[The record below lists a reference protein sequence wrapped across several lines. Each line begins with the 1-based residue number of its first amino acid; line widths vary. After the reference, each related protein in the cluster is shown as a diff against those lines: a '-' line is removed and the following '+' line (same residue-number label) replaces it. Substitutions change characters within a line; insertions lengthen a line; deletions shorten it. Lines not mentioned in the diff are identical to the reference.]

1 MTVKCGHLLC
11 HNRILRYAEAKGMVT
26 LKERIRKV
34 QERVARACQR
44 VGRSQEGVTIIAVGK
59 GFSATV
65 IGDAL
70 AAGLQDIGENRV
82 SEAVDKYKALS
93 HVPLQPRWHMV
104 GHLQRNKIRSAL
116 RTFDII
122 HSVDSLSL
130 AEAISSRA
138 ERIVPILVEV
148 NVSGESNKFGFR
160 PQELDSAVA
169 SIDGLSMVEV
179 RGLMA
184 VASQMT
190 EMERVRPQFAQMR
203 ELANGLGLE
212 ELSMGMTDDF
222 EMAIEEGATMVR
234 IGRAIF
240 GERT

>member
-1 MTVKCGHLLC
+1 
-11 HNRILRYAEAKGMVT
+11 MVSV
-26 LKERIRKV
+26 KERILIV
-34 QERVARACQR
+34 QERVARACRR
-44 VGRSQEGVTIIAVGK
+44 VGRSEEGVTIVAVGK
-59 GFSATV
+59 GFPATA
-65 IGDAL
+65 IREAL

-82 SEAVDKYKALS
+82 SEAANKYKALS

-104 GHLQRNKIRSAL
+104 GHLQRNKIRSGL

-122 HSVDSLSL
+122 HSVDSFSL
-130 AEAISSRA
+130 AEAINSRA
-138 ERIVPILVEV
+138 ERVVPILIEV
-148 NVSGESNKFGFR
+148 NVSGEGNKFGFR
-160 PQELDSAVA
+160 PQELGSMVA
-169 SIDGLSMVEV
+169 SIAGLPMVDI

-190 EMERVRPQFAQMR
+190 EVERVRPQFAQMR
-203 ELANGLGLE
+203 ELANRLGLK

-222 EMAIEEGATMVR
+222 EVAIEEGATLVR

>member
-1 MTVKCGHLLC
+1 
-11 HNRILRYAEAKGMVT
+11 MVT
-26 LKERIRKV
+26 LKERVRKV
-34 QERVARACQR
+34 QERVARACRR

-65 IGDAL
+65 IRDAL
-70 AAGLQDIGENRV
+70 AAGLQDVGENRV
-82 SEAVDKYKALS
+82 SEAVGKHKALS
-93 HVPLQPRWHMV
+93 RAPLQPRWHML

-130 AEAISSRA
+130 AEAINSRT
-138 ERIVPILVEV
+138 ERLVPILVEV
-148 NVSGESNKFGFR
+148 NVSGESSKFGFR
-160 PQELDSAVA
+160 PQELDSVVA
-169 SIDGLSMVEV
+169 SIAGLSMVEV

-184 VASQMT
+184 IASKMT

>member
-1 MTVKCGHLLC
+1 
-11 HNRILRYAEAKGMVT
+11 MVT
-26 LKERIRKV
+26 LKERIQII
-34 QERVARACQR
+34 QERVARACR
-44 VGRSQEGVTIIAVGK
+44 RAGRSQEGVTIVAVGK
-59 GFSATV
+59 GFSATT
-65 IGDAL
+65 IRDAL
-70 AAGLQDIGENRV
+70 VAGVQDIGENRV
-82 SEAVDKYKALS
+82 SEAASKCKALS
-93 HVPLQPRWHMV
+93 HVSVRPRWHMV

-130 AEAISSRA
+130 AEAINRRA
-138 ERIVPILVEV
+138 ERLVPIFVEV
-148 NVSGESNKFGFR
+148 NVSGEGNKFGFR
-160 PQELDSAVA
+160 PPELDSAVA
-169 SIDGLSMVEV
+169 SIAGLPMVEV
-179 RGLMA
+179 RGLMS

-203 ELANGLGLE
+203 ELANGLGLK

-222 EMAIEEGATMVR
+222 EVAIEEGATVVR